1 MIHIE
6 EGSSNVYADIGMAD
20 ASEMLVKARLAAKI
34 NEIIQERG
42 WTQREAALVL
52 GMTQP
57 KLSALLRGHFRG
69 VSETKMLERLTR
81 LGRQIRIVVGR
92 STEEEAGPVEVV
104 FATDRGM

>member
-69 VSETKMLERLTR
+69 VSETKMLECLTR
-81 LGRQIRIVVGR
+81 LGRQIRIVVGP